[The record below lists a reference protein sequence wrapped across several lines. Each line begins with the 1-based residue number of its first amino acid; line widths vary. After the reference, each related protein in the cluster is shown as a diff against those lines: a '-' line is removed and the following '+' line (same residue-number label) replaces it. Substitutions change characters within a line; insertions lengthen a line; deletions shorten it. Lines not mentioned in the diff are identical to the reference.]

1 MSVRHVADA
10 ANTAPAR
17 HPAVRLT
24 EKGWMTHATGTFEV
38 KLAPQPVTFDESG
51 LGRLSIDKVFQGDL
65 QATSKGEMLA
75 HRTAV
80 QGSAGY
86 VAMERVDGTLNGR
99 AGTFVLQHSG
109 SMNRGVQQLALTVVP
124 DSATGELEGLSGSMK
139 IVIED
144 GQHSYEF
151 EYELRAEP

>member
-1 MSVRHVADA
+1 MAH
-10 ANTAPAR
+10 AR
-17 HPAVRLT
+17 
-24 EKGWMTHATGTFEV
+24 GTFEV
-38 KLAPQPVTFDESG
+38 KLDPQAVTFEESG
-51 LGRLSIDKVFQGDL
+51 LGRLSIDKQFQGDL

-86 VAMERVDGTLNGR
+86 VAMERVDGSLHGR

-109 SMNRGVQQLALTVVP
+109 TMNRGVQGLTLTVVP

-139 IVIED
+139 IVIEG

-151 EYELRAEP
+151 EYELAGPS

>member
-1 MSVRHVADA
+1 MP
-10 ANTAPAR
+10 T
-17 HPAVRLT
+17 
-24 EKGWMTHATGTFEV
+24 THAAGTFEV
-38 KLAPQPVTFDESG
+38 KLAPQAVTFEESG

-109 SMNRGVQQLALTVVP
+109 TMNRGVQQLALTVVP

-139 IVIED
+139 IIIEG

-151 EYELRAEP
+151 EYELRAES